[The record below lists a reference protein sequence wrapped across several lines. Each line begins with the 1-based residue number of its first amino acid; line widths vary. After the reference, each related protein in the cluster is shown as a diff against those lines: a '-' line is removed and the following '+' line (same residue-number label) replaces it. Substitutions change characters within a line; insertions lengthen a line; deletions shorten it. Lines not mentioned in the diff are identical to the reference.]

1 MVGTLASSAPL
12 RLRPLEI
19 GDLLD
24 ETFRMYR
31 RHFILFAGISVILAI
46 PSAALL
52 GVIFG
57 WFSTVID
64 QTTGAADLWLFLA
77 AAGATALVNLLIIPF
92 TYGAVIFAACES
104 AIGRPVTAGSVFR
117 GVSRRYFPLLGYWTL
132 FFITLG
138 LAVLLCVA
146 PVALWLWVFVGWIA
160 VTPAM
165 FVENIGL
172 GTAMGRSWNLVK
184 GRWWRTFLILFL
196 MYIVWYVA
204 GIALG
209 AFIQLAQFV
218 LLMVL
223 SPVIATGVAV
233 AASQLISAVLN
244 PVMQIL
250 IVLIYFDLRVR
261 REALDLFQMAYQLSA
276 RPALP

>member
-1 MVGTLASSAPL
+1 VSVPVPL

-31 RHFILFAGISVILAI
+31 RHFLLFAGISVILAI

-52 GVIFG
+52 GVLFG
-57 WFSTVID
+57 WFSVVID

>member
-1 MVGTLASSAPL
+1 MSVPVPL

-31 RHFILFAGISVILAI
+31 RHFLLFAGISVILAI

>member
-1 MVGTLASSAPL
+1 MSAPVPL

-31 RHFILFAGISVILAI
+31 RHFLLFAGISVILAI

-57 WFSTVID
+57 WFSAVID

>member
-1 MVGTLASSAPL
+1 VSISVPL

-31 RHFILFAGISVILAI
+31 RHFLLFAGISVILAI

-57 WFSTVID
+57 WFSIVID
-64 QTTGAADLWLFLA
+64 QTTGMADLWLFLA

-138 LAVLLCVA
+138 LAVLLCIA

-184 GRWWRTFLILFL
+184 GRWWRTFLILLL

-209 AFIQLAQFV
+209 AFIQLAQFA
-218 LLMVL
+218 LLIVL

-276 RPALP
+276 PPALP

>member
-1 MVGTLASSAPL
+1 VSVPVPL

-31 RHFILFAGISVILAI
+31 RHFLLFAGISVILAI

-52 GVIFG
+52 GVTFG
-57 WFSTVID
+57 WFSIVID
-64 QTTGAADLWLFLA
+64 QTTGATELGLFLA

-104 AIGRPVTAGSVFR
+104 AIGRPVTAGGVFR

-209 AFIQLAQFV
+209 AFIQLAQFG
-218 LLMVL
+218 LLIVL

>member
-1 MVGTLASSAPL
+1 VSVPVPL

-31 RHFILFAGISVILAI
+31 RHFLLFAGISVILAI

-57 WFSTVID
+57 WFSVVID

>member
-1 MVGTLASSAPL
+1 
-12 RLRPLEI
+12 
-19 GDLLD
+19 
-24 ETFRMYR
+24 
-31 RHFILFAGISVILAI
+31 
-46 PSAALL
+46 
-52 GVIFG
+52 
-57 WFSTVID
+57 
-64 QTTGAADLWLFLA
+64 
-77 AAGATALVNLLIIPF
+77 
-92 TYGAVIFAACES
+92 
-104 AIGRPVTAGSVFR
+104 
-117 GVSRRYFPLLGYWTL
+117 
-132 FFITLG
+132 
-138 LAVLLCVA
+138 VLLCVA

-172 GTAMGRSWNLVK
+172 GAAMGRSWNLVK

-204 GIALG
+204 SIALG
-209 AFIQLAQFV
+209 AFVQLAQFA
-218 LLMVL
+218 LLIVL

-233 AASQLISAVLN
+233 AASQLIGAVLN

-276 RPALP
+276 PALP

>member
-1 MVGTLASSAPL
+1 VSVSVPL

-31 RHFILFAGISVILAI
+31 RHFLLFAGISVILAV

-52 GVIFG
+52 GAAFG
-57 WFSTVID
+57 WFSVVID
-64 QTTGAADLWLFLA
+64 QTTGEADLGPFLM

-104 AIGRPVTAGSVFR
+104 AIGRPVTAGGVFW
-117 GVSRRYFPLLGYWTL
+117 GVSRRYLPLLGYWTL
-132 FFITLG
+132 FFITLA

-172 GTAMGRSWNLVK
+172 GAAMGRSWNLVK

-204 GIALG
+204 SIALG
-209 AFIQLAQFV
+209 AFVQLAQFA
-218 LLMVL
+218 LLIVL

-233 AASQLISAVLN
+233 AASQLIGAVLN

-276 RPALP
+276 PALP

>member
-1 MVGTLASSAPL
+1 VSAPVPL

-146 PVALWLWVFVGWIA
+146 PVALWLWVFIGWIA

>member
-1 MVGTLASSAPL
+1 MSAPVPL

>member
-1 MVGTLASSAPL
+1 VSISVPL

-31 RHFILFAGISVILAI
+31 RHFLLFAGISVILAI

-57 WFSTVID
+57 WFSIVID
-64 QTTGAADLWLFLA
+64 QTTGMADLWLFLA

-138 LAVLLCVA
+138 LAVLLCIA

-172 GTAMGRSWNLVK
+172 GPAMGRSWNLVK
-184 GRWWRTFLILFL
+184 GRWWRTFLILLL

-209 AFIQLAQFV
+209 AFIQLAQFA
-218 LLMVL
+218 LLIVL

-233 AASQLISAVLN
+233 AASQLISAVLT

-276 RPALP
+276 PPALP

>member
-1 MVGTLASSAPL
+1 VSVSAPL

-31 RHFILFAGISVILAI
+31 RHFLLFAGISVILAV

-52 GVIFG
+52 GAAFG
-57 WFSTVID
+57 WFSVVID
-64 QTTGAADLWLFLA
+64 QTTGETDLGPFLM

-104 AIGRPVTAGSVFR
+104 AIGRPVTAGSVFW
-117 GVSRRYFPLLGYWTL
+117 GVSRRYLPLLGYWTL
-132 FFITLG
+132 FFITLA

-172 GTAMGRSWNLVK
+172 GAAMGRSWNLVK

-204 GIALG
+204 SIALG
-209 AFIQLAQFV
+209 AFVQLAQFA
-218 LLMVL
+218 LLIVL

-233 AASQLISAVLN
+233 AASQLIGAVLN

-276 RPALP
+276 PALP

>member
-1 MVGTLASSAPL
+1 VSAPVPL

>member
-1 MVGTLASSAPL
+1 MSAPVPL

-184 GRWWRTFLILFL
+184 GRGWRTFLILFL

>member
-1 MVGTLASSAPL
+1 VSVPAPL

-31 RHFILFAGISVILAI
+31 RHFLLFAGISVILAI

-57 WFSTVID
+57 WFSIVVG
-64 QTTGAADLWLFLA
+64 QTTGAADVWLFLA

-104 AIGRPVTAGSVFR
+104 AIGRPVTAGGVFR

-132 FFITLG
+132 FFVTLA

-218 LLMVL
+218 LLIVL

-276 RPALP
+276 RPA